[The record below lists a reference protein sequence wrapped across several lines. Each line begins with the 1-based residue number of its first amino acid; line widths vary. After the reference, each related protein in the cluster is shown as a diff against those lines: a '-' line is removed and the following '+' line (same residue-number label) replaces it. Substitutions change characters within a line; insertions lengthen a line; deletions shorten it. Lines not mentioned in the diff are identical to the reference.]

1 MARIPSARAR
11 KRNVNADGSAVGR
24 VYEELRR
31 RAISFGL
38 RPGEHLNEGEIARL
52 LGVSRTPLRE
62 ALNRLT
68 SDGFVTFSPKQGF
81 FRKPLEAKEIFDL
94 WEFRLHIETAAAK
107 LAVERGSDEAI
118 AEIDH
123 YLDQGGEDRPERTV
137 EELVALDEGFHERIM
152 ALTGNAEMLLA
163 LRNLN
168 ARIQYVRIDL
178 QARRETKHA
187 EHREIIRA
195 LKERDHE
202 RCAALLYRHIE
213 PRLDQIIDAVRSC
226 YRRIYVDSDSVA
238 LV

>member
-1 MARIPSARAR
+1 MARIPSARTK
-11 KRNVNADGSAVGR
+11 KRNANADGSAVGR
-24 VYEELRR
+24 VYEELKR

-62 ALNRLT
+62 ALNRLRA
-68 SDGFVTFSPKQGF
+68 DGFVNFSPNQGF

-94 WEFRLHIETAAAK
+94 WEFRLHIETEAAR
-107 LAVERGSDEAI
+107 LAVERGSDEAVL
-118 AEIDH
+118 EIVR

-152 ALTGNAEMLLA
+152 ALTGNAEMLLV

-168 ARIQYVRIDL
+168 ARIRYVRIDL

-187 EHREIIRA
+187 EHRQIIQA
-195 LKERDHE
+195 LRERDQE

-213 PRLDQIIDAVRSC
+213 PRLDQIVDAVRSC
-226 YRRIYVDSDSVA
+226 YRRIYVGDSAARV
-238 LV
+238 